1 MNALRSLLL
10 LRIFALLSV
19 VVSQGCAPSITVSQ
33 QSLNY
38 PVPQK
43 WQSPQDIRTKGDGQD
58 WIETF
63 HSPELKQLIDQ
74 AYENNFN
81 LQRAKLLLDQ
91 AKANAT
97 AAGADRYPQFSAQA
111 QAGRSSIPVELE
123 SEPEVTRT
131 TNDNFELK
139 LNLQWEIDVW
149 GRLAHLQKAA
159 GFDMVAASA
168 DFEGARLS
176 LAAQVTNAW
185 LELKVAEKLYTLAEA
200 TEKNYAFGASK
211 IQDRYQRGISSA
223 FDLRLALS
231 DHTTSRDSVLA
242 QAQRRSEAARNIQ
255 VLVGSY
261 PDASLTLE
269 AALPELNGSPP
280 AGMPADLISR
290 RPDIRA
296 AYQRLEATD
305 ARLSAAGSAFLPQ
318 LTLTGDMGR
327 TSMELENITRNGFGM
342 WHLLA
347 GLTQPLFQGGQLKAQ
362 FRNAESERNQAC
374 VSYVESLTTA
384 FTEVEQALTHE
395 YFWRQRLSILELAV
409 LQSTTADKSALRDY
423 ASGQIDI
430 IAVIEARRRALT
442 ARTDLLE
449 AKLARLKNRVNLHL
463 ALGGDF
469 KPNGKKRRSD
479 ENR

>member
-1 MNALRSLLL
+1 MHALRSLLL
-10 LRIFALLSV
+10 LQAFALLSV
-19 VVSQGCAPSITVSQ
+19 FVNMGCAPSISFPEKR
-33 QSLNY
+33 LNY
-38 PVPQK
+38 LVPRK
-43 WQSPQDIRTKGDGQD
+43 WQSPQNNTTKLNGQD

-74 AYENNFN
+74 AYENNFD
-81 LQRAKLLLDQ
+81 LRRAALLLDQ

-111 QAGRSSIPVELE
+111 LSGRSSNPVELE

-131 TNDNFELK
+131 TNDNFEIK

-149 GRLAHLQKAA
+149 GRLALLQKAS
-159 GFDMVAASA
+159 GFDKVAAIA

-185 LELKVAEKLYTLAEA
+185 LEMKVAEKLYALAQA

-211 IQDRYQRGISSA
+211 IKDRYQRGISSA

-231 DHTTSRDSVLA
+231 DHASSQDSVLA
-242 QAQRRSEAARNIQ
+242 QAQRCSEAARYIQ
-255 VLVGSY
+255 VLVGRY
-261 PDASLTLE
+261 PDAVLPLE
-269 AALPELNGSPP
+269 AALPELNDSPP

-296 AYQRLEATD
+296 AHQRLEATD
-305 ARLSAAGSAFLPQ
+305 ARLSAASKAFLPQ

-327 TSMELENITRNGFGM
+327 TSMEFENITRNDFGM

-347 GLTQPLFQGGQLKAQ
+347 GLTQPLFQGGRLKAQ
-362 FRNAESERNQAC
+362 FRNAESERNQAY
-374 VSYVESLTTA
+374 VSYAESLATA
-384 FTEVEQALTHE
+384 FAEVEQALTDE
-395 YFWRQRLSILELAV
+395 DFWRQRLLILKQAV
-409 LQSTTADKSALRDY
+409 LQSTAAEQSALQNY

-430 IAVIEARRRALT
+430 IAVLEARRRALT
-442 ARTDLLE
+442 ARNDLLE

-469 KPNGKKRRSD
+469 KPKGKSRGSD